1 MKTSVCTE
9 PCSDA
14 KGQIMKKAFTLIE
27 LLVVI
32 AIIAVL
38 MGILMPALGIARKQA
53 WQTVCQS
60 NLKQI
65 GLAANFYAGDND
77 YSVPRGA
84 FNQLG
89 INIWFRGFMPY
100 LAHEKDKL
108 DYRDVKIYRCKAYPD
123 KRQTVCYVSNG
134 WEFDN
139 RQDRE
144 GREIMNTDGHFKVTQ
159 FVRLNKTIYLAD
171 NEDGPNREIIER
183 IDSPGIAKC
192 DVFAREHMP
201 SSGQTGAGSYQ
212 RRVARERH
220 RKGYNALYADW
231 HVEWQAALLDLPEQE
246 AITLESNMWRFRKR

>member
-1 MKTSVCTE
+1 
-9 PCSDA
+9 
-14 KGQIMKKAFTLIE
+14 MKKAFTLIE

-134 WEFDN
+134 WAFDN
-139 RQDRE
+139 RLDRE
-144 GREIMNTDGHFKVTQ
+144 GRELLNTDGHFKVTQ
-159 FVRLNKTIYLAD
+159 FVRLNETIYLAD
-171 NEDGPNREIIER
+171 NEDGDHRSIIEN
-183 IDSPGIAKC
+183 IDSPGLGRC
-192 DVFAREHMP
+192 DVFKRENMP
-201 SSGQTGAGSYQ
+201 SSSGD

-231 HVEWQAALLDLPEQE
+231 HVDWQATLVDLPEQE
-246 AITLESNMWRFRKR
+246 AITLESNMWRFHKR

>member
-9 PCSDA
+9 PCLDA

-38 MGILMPALGIARKQA
+38 MGILMPALGMARKQA
-53 WQTVCQS
+53 WQTVCQN

-65 GLAANFYAGDND
+65 GLAANFYAGDHD
-77 YSVPRGA
+77 YAVPRGA
-84 FNQLG
+84 AGNSKG
-89 INIWFRGFMPY
+89 IDIWFRAFMPY
-100 LAHEKDKL
+100 LAHEKGKQ

-139 RQDRE
+139 KQDRT
-144 GREIMNTDGHFKVTQ
+144 GRELVNLDGHFKVTQ
-159 FVRLNKTIYLAD
+159 FVRLHETIYLAD
-171 NEDGPNREIIER
+171 HAAGPDRPVIEN
-183 IDSPGIAKC
+183 IDSPELGKC
-192 DVFAREHMP
+192 DVFKREQMP
-201 SSGQTGAGSYQ
+201 SSSSPL

-231 HVEWQAALLDLPEQE
+231 HVEWQATLLELPEQE
-246 AITLESNMWRFRKR
+246 AITLESNMWRFHKR